1 MEEIIN
7 INEVA
12 MEVILHAGDGRMK
25 IDEALEKM
33 AIFDFE

>member
-25 IDEALEKM
+25 ID
-33 AIFDFE
+33 AIRKNGYL